1 MKESSRKLFIKKL
14 FEISSDTSITDSLI
28 KYREMGLKCKLVKY
42 LNGYATNHIMN
53 QQCKPMFPS
62 NGFVA
67 LNVEVSSSNNR
78 ICPIIPFFSISIDG
92 NLDKKKDREFV
103 LNKSGDA
110 KKRSFLTCPKYMNK
124 AGLEKVLF
132 KVSIRNNRIE
142 KNNVSILKYSMFNEI
157 MTPIF
162 GSSEYDAV
170 AESLTSPIK
179 EKGIEDTFIYSWCA
193 PFLSKDQDLYC
204 NVRAVDRDNRFRSHS
219 IFVSIFNKEETI
231 QDWVGAYGEDIMN
244 IITIVKSI
252 FINDIH
258 EIQLSES
265 IKSAISAIMSRN
277 MSHNLGS
284 HYLYYTKAHLE
295 SLANESG
302 EKGPDIRGAAK
313 VLGYMQARMDY
324 LATIIS
330 NDKYPNGSVNF
341 KSQIYDELT
350 VDDFSKRHFQD
361 EIDKPRRTTNFLL
374 SNLIMSENF
383 SRPNIFSNTTR
394 PEGNHMPLIIQ
405 AMLWDK
411 GEYKIFTGTSVTEKE
426 AKTIAEQNN
435 ITTDSIVTI
444 EKEEIIKNKLSRLN
458 LALPGGTMSCHAFF
472 NVLEN
477 FIRNSAKY
485 LQEDFQEE
493 GLIVT
498 IAIRQNQ
505 FDKTKYDFLI
515 FDNKKNANKLRATN
529 NGTMKTLINNI
540 NDQLSDLRI
549 LDEDNGIEK
558 SSKGLKEMLFSSV
571 WMRTYE
577 YPEETYANVINRIHL
592 EKKGASKLKLIN
604 KYGFTI
610 VPVTSD
616 GLITTENN
624 KDANLG
630 LLFTIPEFQPIISL
644 DISDA
649 DSESSQITKSLGIYA
664 DIIEFEKEPT
674 LRNAFGKSYVDFFT
688 RTYFANSFND
698 ADYQSFVNKAN
709 VVTKND
715 EISKVVFKFESILN
729 QRFKTEIEALKETD
743 KDLPST
749 KVSNSDSQDEFN
761 IDSFQLL
768 FGGDTFEGEDIVEEK
783 RQIYFKRHLST
794 QEHLSDYTRCAY
806 ADSVSGGNFTI
817 TLNSLI
823 KQGIND
829 EGNYLTW
836 ADKLFGLK
844 VKESALT
851 RITLID
857 ERLFNNMVDLGE
869 MRKLELQLKN
879 IRVLNFVPSNSKTA
893 KQLSELFEGNSFK
906 DGLNR
911 THFLSIHLGLIEKI
925 VKSDTIVKRFLG
937 KKLSFEDRVKKFMQQ
952 LAQEFSHQGENIY
965 ISIHSGRGN
974 FSKELEGPLSNYPF
988 ISLAAI
994 ENSYSNSKY
1003 LLSQLFYDTVYIG
1016 KGRIN
1021 KK

>member
-1 MKESSRKLFIKKL
+1 MSESSRKQFIKKL
-14 FEISSDTSITDSLI
+14 FEISGDTTIANSLSR
-28 KYREMGLKCKLVKY
+28 YRKMGLECKLAKY
-42 LNGYATNHIMN
+42 LNGHATNFVKN
-53 QQCKPMFPS
+53 QGYKPQFPN

-67 LNVEVSSSNNR
+67 LNVEVSASNSKTT
-78 ICPIIPFFSISIDG
+78 PIIPFFSISIDG
-92 NLDKKKDREFV
+92 LLDRKKDRELV
-103 LNKSGDA
+103 LNKSADA
-110 KKRSFLTCPKYMNK
+110 KRRGFLTCPRFMNR

-132 KVSIRNNRIE
+132 KVPIRNNGIDLNE
-142 KNNVSILKYSMFNEI
+142 VSITKYSMFNEVL
-157 MTPIF
+157 TPEL
-162 GSSEYDAV
+162 GTEEYERV
-170 AESLTSPIK
+170 AESLIAPLKSK
-179 EKGIEDTFIYSWCA
+179 KIEDTFIYSWCA
-193 PFLSKDQDLYC
+193 PFLQKDQDLYC
-204 NVRAVDRDNRFRSHS
+204 NVRAVDRDSRYHSHS
-219 IFVSIFNKEETI
+219 IFVSIFNEESEI
-231 QDWVGAYGEDIMN
+231 QDWVSAYGEDIMN

-258 EIQLSES
+258 EMQLSES

-361 EIDKPRRTTNFLL
+361 DVDKPRRTTNFLL

-383 SRPNIFSNTTR
+383 SRSNIFDNTSK
-394 PEGNHMPLIIQ
+394 PEGNHMPLILQ
-405 AMLWDK
+405 AMFMED
-411 GEYKIFTGTSVTEKE
+411 GHNYVFSGTAITNAEATKI
-426 AKTIAEQNN
+426 AKLNGVSA
-435 ITTDSIVTI
+435 DSIATI
-444 EKEEIIKNKLSRLN
+444 EKEEDVKNKLSRLN

-485 LQEDFQEE
+485 LQEDFQKE
-493 GLIVT
+493 GLVIT
-498 IAIRQNQ
+498 IAIRRNPV
-505 FDKTKYDFLI
+505 DATKYDFII
-515 FDNKKNANKLRATN
+515 FDNKRNANKLRPTN
-529 NGTMKTLINNI
+529 DGKQKTLIDNI
-540 NDQLSDLRI
+540 NEQLANLRI
-549 LDEDNGIEK
+549 LDKDNGIEK

-577 YPEETYANVINRIHL
+577 YPEDTYADIINSIHL
-592 EKKGASKLKLIN
+592 EKKGRAKLQLIN

-610 VPVTSD
+610 VPVSSNGHIVTKD
-616 GLITTENN
+616 T

-630 LLFTIPEFQPIISL
+630 LLFTLPEFQPIAPL
-644 DISDA
+644 DISES
-649 DSESSQITKSLGIYA
+649 DSESTQIAKSLGIYA
-664 DIIEFEKEPT
+664 DIIEFDKVPQK
-674 LRNAFGKSYVDFFT
+674 RNTGEKSYVDFFT
-688 RTYFANSFND
+688 RTYFTSSFNES
-698 ADYQSFVNKAN
+698 DYQSFIKAAN
-709 VVTKND
+709 VTAPSD
-715 EISKVVFKFESILN
+715 DISLVAFKFKTILDN
-729 QRFKTEIEALKETD
+729 RFKTEIDSLRNLRAPEAKSFD
-743 KDLPST
+743 S
-749 KVSNSDSQDEFN
+749 SDQEVFD

-768 FGGDTFEGEDIVEEK
+768 FGDIWEGEVISKEQ

-794 QEHLSDYTRCAY
+794 QETLSNFMGRAY

-817 TLNSLI
+817 TLDSLI
-823 KQGIND
+823 RQGLD
-829 EGNYLTW
+829 DDGNYVSW
-836 ADKLFGLK
+836 SDKLFGLK

-857 ERLFNNMVDLGE
+857 ERLYNNMVDLGANRE
-869 MRKLELQLKN
+869 LELELKN
-879 IRVLNFVPSNSKTA
+879 IRVLNYVPTTVKNA
-893 KQLSELFEGNSFK
+893 KRVSDLFEGNSFK
-906 DGLNR
+906 DGSNR

-925 VKSDTIVKRFLG
+925 VKSNEVVNKFLG
-937 KKLSFEDRVKKFMQQ
+937 RKLPFEDRVKKFMQK
-952 LAQEFSHQGENIY
+952 LSEEFGYHDGDVF

-994 ENSYSNSKY
+994 ENSFSNSKY
-1003 LLSQLFYDTVYIG
+1003 LLSQLFYNTVYIG

-1021 KK
+1021 KKKKL